1 MRFTRLSTRSTPGL
15 VAAALLFFISLD
27 ASAYTCRN
35 KQTGQSLKGGNS
47 SVTVPISRTLTFG
60 EQVVFDIG
68 QYYECKNDVPSTYS
82 DYMETQANAS
92 STTLPAAF
100 DTGALINGGK
110 YDFPLPQVNVFTLPK
125 GGDSNYHSVPI
136 QVYYSMKDTPGQL
149 VKISKGQTLAT
160 LQLHKYATTTGGP
173 QDPQDFTWNII
184 AANDSIFTSG
194 SCEINGG
201 RNIDIDF
208 GQVARWQLTSAG
220 SYSPFRRQVEVP
232 YNCKNPVSMSVS
244 ITLSADSATFASD
257 TIKTSNAN
265 LGVQML
271 QGGQL
276 VKPGDSVHTQ
286 LVSGIGRSQFEFV
299 LLKNANSTV
308 ATGDFTGSA
317 VLVMSA
323 D

>member
-1 MRFTRLSTRSTPGL
+1 MRFTRLSTRFAPGL

-68 QYYECKNDVPSTYS
+68 QYYECKNDNPGTYS

-92 STTLPAAF
+92 STTLPASF
-100 DTGALINGGK
+100 DTGAMINGGK
-110 YDFPLPQVNVFTLPK
+110 YDFPLPQVNVFSLPK
-125 GGDSNYHSVPI
+125 GGDSNYHNVPI
-136 QVYYSMKDTPGQL
+136 QVYYSMKDTPGEL

-160 LQLHKYATTTGGP
+160 LRLHKYATTTGGP
-173 QDPQDFTWNII
+173 QDTQDFTWNII
-184 AANDSIFTSG
+184 AANDSIFSSG

-208 GQVARWQLTSAG
+208 GQVARWQLTSTG

-232 YNCKNPVSMSVS
+232 YNCKNPVSMSVA

-308 ATGDFTGSA
+308 VTGDFTGSA